1 MKYLFFFC
9 IFVIFV
15 NKLQAY
21 ELKIEK
27 VVDLE
32 KPWSL
37 SFVDKN
43 KIIVTEIS
51 GKIKLININNKSVKD
66 IDHNL
71 NILVYGQGGLLDILF
86 SKKMYGFPIV
96 KIWVIGNLRPLLQK
110 VSIVKKKYILKI
122 FLALNQQLTLVIT
135 LGQDY

>member
-71 NILVYGQGGLLDILF
+71 NI
-86 SKKMYGFPIV
+86 
-96 KIWVIGNLRPLLQK
+96 
-110 VSIVKKKYILKI
+110 
-122 FLALNQQLTLVIT
+122 
-135 LGQDY
+135 